1 MPTMYRGRGFSVEV
15 ETIRFPNGTE
25 HQQETVRHPP
35 SVVLIPM
42 QDAGHVVMIR
52 QYRASIGRAIW
63 ELPAGG
69 IRPGETAEAAAAREC
84 EEEIR
89 LVPNTIERIRALYP
103 SPGFCDEEMVF
114 FRVSDLRQPP
124 ARLLH
129 RGRNRHRLLRVQEE
143 HGQRASDGQHSL
155 SRTRRGPGRAAA
167 DDLSPGSAV
176 RVRRPGAPV
185 RRPGGGPPCVAP
197 RRPSRPL

>member
-1 MPTMYRGRGFSVEV
+1 MPTMYQGRGFSVEV

-35 SVVLIPM
+35 SVVLVPM

-52 QYRASIGRAIW
+52 QYRASVGREIW

-124 ARLLH
+124 ANSTNKPDEDEDIH
-129 RGRNRHRLLRVQEE
+129 VQVF
-143 HGQRASDGQHSL
+143 
-155 SRTRRGPGRAAA
+155 TIA
-167 DDLSPGSAV
+167 DAKKLDIVDLKTAYG
-176 RVRRPGAPV
+176 
-185 RRPGGGPPCVAP
+185 
-197 RRPSRPL
+197 LTLI